1 MTIPDLGSGLLDV
14 VARTAIVYL
23 AILVLLR
30 VTGKREVGQLSM
42 LDFVLVLLISN
53 GVQNAMVGDNVTLA
67 GGVAAALTLVALD
80 RGLGLLRDRFP
91 RVRRVVEGEPR
102 LLVRHGT
109 VLRRAMR
116 DESVTQAELLAALRE
131 HGLVRV
137 EDVELAVLETTGTIS
152 VIPRANAGGG
162 GGEDGGRRPAG
173 G

>member
-14 VARTAIVYL
+14 IARTAIVYL

-102 LLVRHGT
+102 LLVRRGT

-116 DESVTQAELLAALRE
+116 EESVTHAELLAALRE

-152 VIPRANAGGG
+152 VIPKSGAGGG
-162 GGEDGGRRPAG
+162 GGPAG

>member
-14 VARTAIVYL
+14 IARTAIVYL

-102 LLVRHGT
+102 LLVRRGT

-116 DESVTQAELLAALRE
+116 EESVTHAELLAALRE

-152 VIPRANAGGG
+152 VIPKSGGG
-162 GGEDGGRRPAG
+162 GGPAG

>member
-67 GGVAAALTLVALD
+67 GGVAAAITLVALD

-116 DESVTQAELLAALRE
+116 EESITQAELLAALRE

-152 VIPRANAGGG
+152 VIPRPGGG
-162 GGEDGGRRPAG
+162 GGADGGGRPVG